1 MQYHTGFNQVFQSFF
16 RTDPAGVGDGKKTA
30 VGVFLRGREPVGID
44 TVMNNPVFFF
54 KGIVGG
60 LHIVN
65 QTGNANKAVCVFL
78 YQAVIKIGFVGDDI
92 MFDKYQAYPGQFFQ
106 KYG

>member
-30 VGVFLRGREPVGID
+30 VGFFLRGGEAVGID

-54 KGIVGG
+54 KGITGG

-65 QTGNANKAVCVFL
+65 QTGNANKAVGVFL

-92 MFDKYQAYPGQFFQ
+92 VFDKYQAYPGQFFQ